1 MAAVSTETPIDQW
14 LNILPPHLRG
24 AAPVLVALL
33 EENGQVTYT
42 SMSSVLT
49 PESWGAVLE
58 AARLS
63 VIAAYAQRGADAQEI
78 ERRIE
83 EGKVAAQEAGHS
95 IMPIAQGPEN

>member
-1 MAAVSTETPIDQW
+1 
-14 LNILPPHLRG
+14 
-24 AAPVLVALL
+24 
-33 EENGQVTYT
+33 
-42 SMSSVLT
+42 
-49 PESWGAVLE
+49 VLE